1 MRVRIGS
8 PSSCHRTRRLTAL
21 LPLLAAL
28 SLFLPLS
35 FAGALDTL
43 AAQSF
48 GAGSMEGVNLWTK
61 RALLLVSILTVP
73 VMILLALGYPFLK
86 HVLGQSEEISV
97 DGALYCQWMILGIWP
112 QNMTVVLQKYLQ
124 AQESQ

>member
-1 MRVRIGS
+1 MYCL
-8 PSSCHRTRRLTAL
+8 SSF
-21 LPLLAAL
+21 P
-28 SLFLPLS
+28 PS

-61 RALLLVSILTVP
+61 RALLLVSILTIP